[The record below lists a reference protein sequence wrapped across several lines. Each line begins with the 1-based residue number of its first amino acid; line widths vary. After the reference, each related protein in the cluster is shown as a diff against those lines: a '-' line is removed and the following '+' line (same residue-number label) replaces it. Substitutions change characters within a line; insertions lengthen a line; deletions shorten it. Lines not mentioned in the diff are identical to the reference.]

1 MIARQQ
7 QFDPRVAAVDVGATR
22 YDESSPRRVEEALTR
37 MGEMLG
43 WSDGERGPLGQVIE
57 RGAKVVVKPNFVMH
71 ENSGPGGMPPLL
83 THQSL
88 VQAVTQA
95 ALLADPA
102 EVMVGDAPIQGCD
115 FDLLLKNAELDV
127 WSQQLQQQDARFAG
141 IRDFR
146 RTVAPFVD
154 GVRVADENVQSED
167 RFVLFDLAGDSL
179 LEPIT
184 DDNPSFRVPCYD
196 PRRMAKTHAPGCHR
210 YLIAREILE
219 ADVVVNLPKLKTH
232 MKAGR
237 SEERRVGKE
246 CRS

>member
-43 WSDGERGPLGQVIE
+43 WSDGERGPLGQGIE

-102 EVMVGDAPIQGCD
+102 EVMVGDAPIKGCD
-115 FDLLLKNAELDV
+115 FDLLLKNVELDV

-141 IRDFR
+141 IHEFR
-146 RTVAPFVD
+146 RTVATFVD

-167 RFVLFDLAGDSL
+167 RFVLFD
-179 LEPIT
+179 
-184 DDNPSFRVPCYD
+184 
-196 PRRMAKTHAPGCHR
+196 
-210 YLIAREILE
+210 
-219 ADVVVNLPKLKTH
+219 
-232 MKAGR
+232 R
-237 SEERRVGKE
+237 SEEHTSELQSRFGISYAVF
-246 CRS
+246 CL